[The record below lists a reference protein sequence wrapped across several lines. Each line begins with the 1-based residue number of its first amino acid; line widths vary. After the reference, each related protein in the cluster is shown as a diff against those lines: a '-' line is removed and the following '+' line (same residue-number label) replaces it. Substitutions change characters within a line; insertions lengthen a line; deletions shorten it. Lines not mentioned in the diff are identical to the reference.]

1 MLKLFL
7 MGLVSF
13 GAFSFFGRSGG
24 NDLEISVEEAHEK
37 YSKNVMLLDVRT
49 KEEWD
54 ECHVPNAVLIPLD
67 ELQNRLN
74 EVPQDVEVVVMCRS
88 GARSMTATRMLHA
101 KGFEKTLSMRGGIN
115 AWYGKNFDLTC
126 TK

>member
-1 MLKLFL
+1 MIKLFL

-13 GAFSFFGRSGG
+13 GAFSFLRGAGG
-24 NDLEISVEEAHEK
+24 NDLEISVEEAHKK
-37 YSKNVMLLDVRT
+37 YSEDVMLLDVRT
-49 KEEWD
+49 KQEWN

-67 ELQNRLN
+67 ELQNRLS

-101 KGFEKTLSMRGGIN
+101 KGYKKTLSMKGGIN
-115 AWYGKNFDLTC
+115 AWFGKNFELTC